1 MIMQDEALSM
11 PRNWIEAKELY
22 SALLSLIEEFDTD
35 DDME

>member
-1 MIMQDEALSM
+1 MMIMQDEALSM

-22 SALLSLIEEFDTD
+22 SALSLIEEFDTD